1 MDERQTCWTSA
12 VLWMVLGPPGANV
25 NKTADLGSFMDGFG
39 PRQNFRNNKTAGPQQ
54 FYGWFWAH
62 HNKTAG
68 PQQFYGWFW
77 ALRTPKDPMLSK
89 LRTLAVLWMDLDTA
103 DLSSFMDGFG
113 PSEIDLIKTADL
125 GSSMDYFSLGRK
137 TIQNLLVIV
146 PYFLFCGISFPLQS
160 SHRYT
165 MYPIQ
170 KRFTC
175 HIWQVFPSVGY

>member
-1 MDERQTCWTSA
+1 
-12 VLWMVLGPPGANV
+12 MVLGPPGANV
-25 NKTADLGSFMDGFG
+25 DKTADLGSFMDGFG
-39 PRQNFRNNKTAGPQQ
+39 PRQNFQNNKTAGPQQ

-113 PSEIDLIKTADL
+113 PSKIDLIKTADL
-125 GSSMDYFSLGRK
+125 GSSMDYFLKMVKNIK
-137 TIQNLLVIV
+137 TSDFGWLNCKWSNM
-146 PYFLFCGISFPLQS
+146 FLES
-160 SHRYT
+160 SN
-165 MYPIQ
+165 
-170 KRFTC
+170 
-175 HIWQVFPSVGY
+175 PSTSTTKVV